1 MKFGV
6 AKEHLS
12 FFCKQGYIE
21 FESLLSQEDVAI
33 LEQEI
38 SQVLSLRLNA
48 QKKNLHH
55 QLFSTLYKGGF
66 DIWRS
71 SDQIKKILF
80 RRQLS
85 EVAATLVKKKKIR
98 FGFDQLF
105 CVPHFFEEEASF
117 LTKEN
122 ALRTS
127 TCLQGVLCGLI
138 LNVGGQFDFD
148 QESMPFLPSKV
159 GNGLFVS
166 PDLLFSF
173 AHLLS
178 MPTGAMQILIVY
190 AEEKAI
196 YRHCEEHLNT
206 HAYKRLDYV
215 FGDRLRNSTHPLIC
229 GF

>member
-12 FFCKQGYIE
+12 FFSRQGYIE
-21 FESLLSQEDVAI
+21 FESLLSQGDVAL

-38 SQVLSLRLNA
+38 SQVLALRLNV
-48 QKKNLHH
+48 QKENLLRQH
-55 QLFSTLYKGGF
+55 FSNLYKGGF
-66 DIWRS
+66 DIWRG

-98 FGFDQLF
+98 FGFDQIF
-105 CVPHFFEEEASF
+105 CVPHFFEKETSF
-117 LTKEN
+117 LAKEN

-138 LNVGGQFDFD
+138 LNIGGQLDSD
-148 QESMPFLPSKV
+148 QESALPLPSKV

-173 AHLLS
+173 AHLFS
-178 MPTGAMQILIVY
+178 MPSGAMQVLIVY

-196 YRHCEEHLNT
+196 YRHCKEHVNT
-206 HAYKRLDYV
+206 HAYKKLDYV
-215 FGDRLRNSTHPLIC
+215 FGDRLKSATHPLIHL
-229 GF
+229 F